1 MQPFIQDWEDY
12 NDFRKNTILVVILV
26 WILGVKTLHT
36 WQISQSTWP
45 NDKMSENKNEI
56 VFTPLICPLGL
67 NWGQQ
72 DAGLVKMQSSFK
84 RCWVIN
90 PAFLWD
96 NITAH

>member
-45 NDKMSENKNEI
+45 
-56 VFTPLICPLGL
+56 
-67 NWGQQ
+67 
-72 DAGLVKMQSSFK
+72 
-84 RCWVIN
+84 
-90 PAFLWD
+90 
-96 NITAH
+96 